1 MQVSTL
7 QIRIICSVI
16 MFMVEI
22 THAEP
27 LDANQ
32 SVPLEEYYFSAA
44 RTGDIVLLEE
54 FIRAGIPVDHA
65 TTKGY
70 TPLILAAYNGH
81 LETVE
86 WLIEQGAN
94 PCTQDNKG
102 NTALMG
108 AIFKGEFLIAKRL
121 IQTNCKPDQK
131 NHAGQTPLMFASLFA
146 QQGLIKALKDRGADA
161 NLQDAMGNTATSLYN
176 DAKSVY

>member
-1 MQVSTL
+1 MQVDTL
-7 QIRIICSVI
+7 QIWIICSVLLFI
-16 MFMVEI
+16 VEM

-44 RTGDIVLLEE
+44 RTGDIVLLDE
-54 FIRAGIPVDHA
+54 FIRAGMPVDH
-65 TTKGY
+65 TTAKGY

-81 LETVE
+81 LDTVE
-86 WLIEQGAN
+86 WLMEKGAD
-94 PCTQDNKG
+94 PCAQDNKG

-108 AIFKGEFLIAKRL
+108 AIFKGEFAIAKRL
-121 IQTNCKPDQK
+121 IQTDCKPDQT
-131 NHAGQTPLMFASLFA
+131 NHVGQTPLMFASLFA
-146 QQGLIKALKDRGADA
+146 QQGLIQALKDRGADA

-176 DAKSVY
+176 DAKSAY